1 MTRMKLQA
9 LTLGLFGLLTLPVR
23 GALHVTHYA
32 CDFVGNAAL
41 FLELRLQPAPKPI
54 IFEVPSDWDTT
65 SLRPTEEKAL

>member
-1 MTRMKLQA
+1 MTRVKLQA

-41 FLELRLQPAPKPI
+41 FLELKLQPAPKPI
-54 IFEVPSDWDTT
+54 IFEVPGDWDTT